1 MKDRVDKS
9 MGTVT
14 LMAKTLLKQNLQSPE
29 DLPSVQLARNETA
42 QIPQEVILRKTLASR
57 CEYKKSRRTKS
68 S

>member
-42 QIPQEVILRKTLASR
+42 QIPQVILRKTLASR